1 LEALKASYAQL
12 QTDIADLKVK
22 LTEAEINFKAVS
34 DIRTT
39 VETELATVK
48 AELKVFKDKELAE
61 AEKTKAEDAKK
72 KFESRL
78 GEVPEVVKENL
89 NKHANKELVLARW
102 KDADDEAWAVITQGF
117 ALAFTAA
124 PTYLSRSREEGR
136 MPVVSDKDKDQ
147 NNLKTFL
154 RD

>member
-61 AEKTKAEDAKK
+61 AEKTKAEDARK

-78 GEVPEVVKENL
+78 AEVPEVVRENL
-89 NKHANKELVLARW
+89 NKHANKELVLASW
-102 KDADDEAWAVITQGF
+102 EKASDPDWDAIKQTF

-124 PTYLSRSREEGR
+124 PTYLSRSKEEGR

-147 NNLKTFL
+147 NNLKKFL
-154 RD
+154 RE